1 MFRKAAATLLLILAA
16 SPFTA
21 PFATC
26 DVLTLFGKHTT
37 TAQYQRQAPRAS
49 TEDHWQALAMAS
61 AWRRGRV
68 RHRSPAPASTTPA
81 VERLTTPRSTIVV
94 TVAFATAPT
103 HTLTTRTPLRI

>member
-37 TAQYQRQAPRAS
+37 TAQYQHQAPRAS
-49 TEDHWQALAMAS
+49 TEDHWQALTMAS
-61 AWRRGRV
+61 AWRRGRA
-68 RHRSPAPASTTPA
+68 RHRSTAPASTTPA
-81 VERLTTPRSTIVV
+81 VERLATLRRTSRVIV
-94 TVAFATAPT
+94 ALATAPT